1 MISFDLVASRIARFK
16 AQPAGQLARRWPRSA
31 FTLALLATL
40 MFVAGQQTAMARAC
54 PFCSAQS
61 QTLSEE
67 ITAMDA
73 AVLATLESIPPRAR
87 DSDEVMKAKFK
98 IVQVIKGEKLLGK
111 KTIVET
117 VYFGD
122 AKVGKKFFITGVG
135 PENIQ
140 WSTPLPLSAVAEK
153 YIAELPKLPKAGA
166 ERLEYF
172 QKFLENSDEL
182 LARDAYDEFAK
193 SPYEVVQALKPKMN
207 HDQLVTWIKDTNVVT
222 SRRRLY
228 LTLLGV
234 CGSEKD
240 VSLLE
245 TMLLSEDRKQ
255 RAGLDALI
263 ACYLILKGPEGLPLV
278 EKQFIQNAKAEYAD
292 TYAAIM
298 ALRFHGN
305 DVKVIPKERVVAS
318 LRLMLDRPN
327 LADLVIPDLAR
338 WEDWESMDK
347 LVNLFKQADE
357 KTSWVK
363 VPVVNFLRACPL
375 PEAKNRIKEL
385 EKLDPESVKRAN
397 TFFPF
402 PTGSAPNTPAKS

>member
-1 MISFDLVASRIARFK
+1 MMSRRQASRMLVAAIVTALLVPALS
-16 AQPAGQLARRWPRSA
+16 QPAAA
-31 FTLALLATL
+31 HIATN
-40 MFVAGQQTAMARAC
+40 C

-73 AVLATLESIPPRAR
+73 AVIAVLESVPTAKPG
-87 DSDEVMKAKFK
+87 SDEVVKAKFK
-98 IVQVIKGEKLLGK
+98 VVEVIKGEKLIAK
-111 KTIVET
+111 KPVIET

-122 AKVGKKFFITGVG
+122 AKSGKKFFITGVG

-140 WSTPLPLSAVAEK
+140 WSTPLPLSDKAHK
-153 YIAELPKLPKAGA
+153 YLTQLTALPKAGS
-166 ERLEYF
+166 ERLEFF
-172 QKFLENSDEL
+172 QKYLEDSDEL

-193 SPYEVVQALKPKMN
+193 APYDVVQALKPKMN
-207 HDQLVTWIKDTNVVT
+207 HEQIVAWVKDTNVVT

-234 CGSEKD
+234 CGGKD
-240 VSLLE
+240 DLVMLE
-245 TMLLSEDRKQ
+245 TMLKSEDRKQ
-255 RAGLDALI
+255 KAGLDALI
-263 ACYLILKGPEGLPLV
+263 ACYLLLKGPDGLPLV
-278 EKQFIQNAKAEYAD
+278 ENQYIKNAKAEYAD

-305 DVKVIPKERVVAS
+305 DVKVIPKSRVVEA
-318 LRLMLDRPN
+318 LRHMLDRPN

-338 WEDWESMDK
+338 WEDWQSMDK
-347 LVNLFKQADE
+347 LVTLFKEADE

-363 VPVVNFLRACPL
+363 VPVVNYLRTCPL
-375 PEAKNRIKEL
+375 PEAKAKIKEL
-385 EKLDPESVKRAN
+385 EKIDPEAVKRAN

-402 PTGSAPNTPAKS
+402 PTGAAPATPAKS